1 MSEKKSQNIEVNEHV
16 GAETVFEVCTAL
28 LSTKTQEEESLIN
41 CCKESQIESLDQRHK
56 AIPGQSI
63 MEKWHGYS

>member
-1 MSEKKSQNIEVNEHV
+1 MNMWELEQ
-16 GAETVFEVCTAL
+16 FLRFAL
-28 LSTKTQEEESLIN
+28 LSAAQTQEAESLVS
-41 CCKESQIESLDQRHK
+41 CCMESQIESLDQRHK

>member
-1 MSEKKSQNIEVNEHV
+1 MNMWELEQ
-16 GAETVFEVCTAL
+16 FLRFAL
-28 LSTKTQEEESLIN
+28 LSTQTQEAESLVN